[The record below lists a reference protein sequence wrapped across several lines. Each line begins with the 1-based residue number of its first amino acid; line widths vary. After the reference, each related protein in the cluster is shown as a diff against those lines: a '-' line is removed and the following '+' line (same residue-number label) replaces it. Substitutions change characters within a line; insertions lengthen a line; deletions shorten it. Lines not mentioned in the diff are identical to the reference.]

1 MDSHTEERELEAP
14 NNALLLE
21 DDSQDRARVRLHL
34 ELMGFIVYD
43 TPSPI
48 EAREI
53 FPLRDFSLV
62 IFHLAHDPLRSLE
75 FCRYVRAAST
85 VPILALTSRSEVI
98 SEEMVMNAGADDY
111 VTKPIE
117 VRILN
122 ARVLQQVKRGQSQR
136 SPRANI
142 LNWRSLEMDLS
153 QRTFTVEGKHIPLT
167 NTEFQFL
174 QLLMENPQR
183 VFSREQV
190 IQALGMLRGNDLTH
204 TVDSHASRLRT
215 KIRKAGGPEVIAVV
229 RSVGF
234 RLADPLPTEV

>member
-1 MDSHTEERELEAP
+1 MNVKPAKSEAP

-21 DDSQDRARVRLHL
+21 DDGQDRARVRQHL
-34 ELMGFIVYD
+34 ELMGFTVYD

-53 FPLRDFSLV
+53 FTLHDFSLV
-62 IFHLAHDPLRSLE
+62 VFHLGHDPLRALE
-75 FCRYVRAAST
+75 FCRHVRAAST
-85 VPILALTSRSEVI
+85 VPVLALTSRSEIV

-122 ARVLQQVKRGQSQR
+122 ARVAQQVKRGESQR
-136 SPRANI
+136 SPRAHI
-142 LNWRSLEMDLS
+142 LNWRTLEMDLS
-153 QRTFTVEGKHIPLT
+153 QHSFTVEGNPVQLT

-174 QLLMENPQR
+174 QLLIENPQR

-190 IQALGMLRGNDLTH
+190 VQALGIMHGADAAH

-215 KIRKAGGPEVIAVV
+215 KILKAGGPEVIAVV

-234 RLADPLPTEV
+234 RLADPLKHEV

>member
-1 MDSHTEERELEAP
+1 MKVNEKLEATELP

-21 DDSQDRARVRLHL
+21 DDALDRARICLHL
-34 ELMGFIVYD
+34 EMMGFTVFD

-53 FPLRDFSLV
+53 FPMHNFSLV
-62 IFHLAHDPLRSLE
+62 LVHLGHDPLRGLE
-75 FCRYVRAAST
+75 FKRFVRAAST
-85 VPILALTSRSEVI
+85 VPIIAITSRSEIVN
-98 SEEMVMNAGADDY
+98 EEMAMNAGADDY

-122 ARVLQQVKRGQSQR
+122 SRILQQMKRGQSQR
-136 SPRANI
+136 VPRAAI
-142 LNWRSLEMDLS
+142 LNYRSLEMNLGS
-153 QRTFTVEGKHIPLT
+153 HSFTVEGTPVQLT
-167 NTEFQFL
+167 NTEFQFM
-174 QLLMENPQR
+174 QLLMESPQR

-190 IQALGMLRGNDLTH
+190 VQALGFQRGADLAH

-215 KIRKAGGPEVIAVV
+215 KIRKAGGPEVVAVV

-234 RLADPLPTEV
+234 RLADPLDHEV